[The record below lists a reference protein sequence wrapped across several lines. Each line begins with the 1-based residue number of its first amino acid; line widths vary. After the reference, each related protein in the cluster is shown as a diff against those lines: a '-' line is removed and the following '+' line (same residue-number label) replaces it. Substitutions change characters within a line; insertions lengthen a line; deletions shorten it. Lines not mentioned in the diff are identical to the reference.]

1 MVRKKLAVMI
11 AALGAFQTSAVNALG
26 LGELKLDSALNQP
39 LDAEI
44 RLLET
49 GDLDNTQILVKLGN
63 QTDFERAGISRD
75 FFLSNLK
82 FEVVLDGAGAGIVK
96 VNTKDNVIE
105 PYLDF
110 IVEARWPSGKI
121 LREYTVLFD
130 LPTFSAAPALTATP
144 AAAASAKPTATVQ
157 PKVTTVAAPTTVTTA
172 NNQAL
177 SSRESLRQG
186 ALEPG
191 ETYRVRRDDTL
202 WEIAAQARPNS
213 STSVQQT
220 MLGIQRNNPEAFF
233 DGNINRLKAGY
244 ILRLPTEQDIADLKE
259 SVAKKEVANQ
269 NRAWKTGEKTPSLVT
284 DAPLDARTNNEAVD
298 APVDSDARLSIA
310 GSGDNTAEG
319 SEGEGEAKSGRL
331 AQLDSELVAT
341 EEQLEEA
348 KLHNEE
354 LSGRL
359 GDMEAKMATLQRL
372 LELKEE
378 QLAALQASKASPAVE
393 ETSAAKPA
401 VKEPVVAAAA
411 ESEDEGF
418 VQQLINNPLYLGAG
432 AGILG
437 LALVAAIIRR
447 RKQSAEEAMDQGYG
461 EEIID
466 EEISELSL
474 GDEELTEVSE
484 SLVESEEASLD
495 LETANVGDFAFEEPE
510 EGVSMVEDVAAESVV
525 AETQPVQSE
534 TGDALTEADIYL
546 AYGRFQQ
553 ALDLLKTAHHQEPER
568 ADILV
573 KLLEVCIEAREKPL
587 FQEYY
592 MTLQA
597 LGDESAI
604 IQVKE
609 TLSSVEGVSGWLDS
623 LPGTLENF
631 TDADM
636 DADLI
641 EGEQEESAAD
651 LAAAESLSDSV
662 EVSVDSLDDELALDL
677 DVDDLELELDL
688 DDDFDALAGSETMQ
702 FDAAALN
709 ESLDE
714 EFQLEDKDTSESLV
728 SGSSLDLD
736 LDSSDTAVEEEGFD
750 IDLDDE
756 LSLDDDLEALS
767 LDEGAGFSAAPLDE
781 LNEIESLDE
790 LDAGLGVPSENL
802 DEVVEASSLSLTD
815 DLDNVPVADSSLDV
829 DMPLEITDEV
839 TGTDLELEDF
849 ASLNDNL
856 DEELAE
862 LESFENLEEL
872 EEAAGSTDDLL
883 DLSMDLESSADELS
897 EEVDSN
903 LSAADELVLTEK
915 AEPLE
920 DLSEELVSLGDLDTE
935 LELDD
940 SELIELDMDSSES
953 IDSEALAES
962 LSAGV
967 LAEEGS
973 VATESFDTDV
983 SSDDSGELDFLSDA
997 DEVATKL
1004 DLARAYIDM
1013 GDSDGAREI
1022 LDEVIQEGDD
1032 TQKQEA
1038 QSLLDRV

>member
-11 AALGAFQTSAVNALG
+11 AALGAFQTSTVNALG

-63 QTDFERAGISRD
+63 QADFERAGISRD

-96 VNTKDNVIE
+96 VKTKDNVIE

-130 LPTFSAAPALTATP
+130 LPTFSAAPAFTATP
-144 AAAASAKPTATVQ
+144 AAEPAATVQ
-157 PKVTTVAAPTTVTTA
+157 PKVASAAAPSTTV
-172 NNQAL
+172 NKQAL
-177 SSRESLRQG
+177 SNRESLRQG
-186 ALEPG
+186 TLEPG

-202 WEIAAQARPNS
+202 WEIAAQARPNG

-244 ILRLPTEQDIADLKE
+244 VLRLPTEQDIADLKE

-269 NRAWKTGEKTPSLVT
+269 NRAWKTGEKTSSLVT
-284 DAPLDARTNNEAVD
+284 DAPLDARTNNETAE
-298 APVDSDARLSIA
+298 APVDTDARLSIA
-310 GSGDNTAEG
+310 GSGDNTTEG
-319 SEGEGEAKSGRL
+319 SEGEGDAKSGRL
-331 AQLDSELVAT
+331 AQLDNELIAT

-378 QLAALQASKASPAVE
+378 QLAALQASKSSPAVE
-393 ETSAAKPA
+393 ASVAEPA
-401 VKEPVVAAAA
+401 VKEPVVAAA
-411 ESEDEGF
+411 ESTDEGF
-418 VQQLINNPLYLGAG
+418 VQQLLNNPLYLGAG
-432 AGILG
+432 AGVLG
-437 LALVAAIIRR
+437 LALIAALIRR
-447 RKQSAEEAMDQGYG
+447 RKQSAEEAMDQSYS
-461 EEIID
+461 EDIVD

-474 GDEELTEVSE
+474 GDEELTEVAE
-484 SLVESEEASLD
+484 SVVESEEVPLD
-495 LETANVGDFAFEEPE
+495 LDAASVGDFAFEEPE
-510 EGVSMVEDVAAESVV
+510 DGMSMAEDIAVEPAV
-525 AETQPVQSE
+525 AEPQPVQSE

-568 ADILV
+568 TDILV

-592 MTLQA
+592 MTLQS

-609 TLSSVEGVSGWLDS
+609 TLSSVDGVSDWLDS
-623 LPGTLENF
+623 LPGTLDNF

-651 LAAAESLSDSV
+651 LAAAESLADNV
-662 EVSVDSLDDELALDL
+662 ELPAESLEDELELDL

-688 DDDFDALAGSETMQ
+688 DDDFEALAGSETMQ
-702 FDAAALN
+702 FDAAAIN
-709 ESLDE
+709 ESLGESIQLDDE
-714 EFQLEDKDTSESLV
+714 EATESLG
-728 SGSSLDLD
+728 SESSLDLGVEA
-736 LDSSDTAVEEEGFD
+736 SDNVNDDGFD

-767 LDEGAGFSAAPLDE
+767 LEEGMSFSESSLDE
-781 LNEIESLDE
+781 LNEAETLGELDVSLDSDSGDLE
-790 LDAGLGVPSENL
+790 EPSVLN
-802 DEVVEASSLSLTD
+802 LTD
-815 DLDNVPVADSSLDV
+815 DLDDVPVAESSLAAEI
-829 DMPLEITDEV
+829 PLDTTDEIV
-839 TGTDLELEDF
+839 DGDLELEDF
-849 ASLNDNL
+849 ASLNDDL

-862 LESFENLEEL
+862 LESFEGLEESS
-872 EEAAGSTDDLL
+872 ESTDDLL
-883 DLSMDLESSADELS
+883 ELSMGLESSAEELP
-897 EEVDSN
+897 EGFDSD
-903 LSAADELVLTEK
+903 LPIAGDLDLTE
-915 AEPLE
+915 ESQPLE
-920 DLSEELVSLGDLDTE
+920 DVSEELVSLDDLDTE

-940 SELIELDMDSSES
+940 SDLIELDMDSNEPIESEVLTEPFS
-953 IDSEALAES
+953 TDALTEES
-962 LSAGV
+962 SA
-967 LAEEGS
+967 AI
-973 VATESFDTDV
+973 ESFDADV
-983 SSDDSGELDFLSDA
+983 SSEDPGELDFLSDA